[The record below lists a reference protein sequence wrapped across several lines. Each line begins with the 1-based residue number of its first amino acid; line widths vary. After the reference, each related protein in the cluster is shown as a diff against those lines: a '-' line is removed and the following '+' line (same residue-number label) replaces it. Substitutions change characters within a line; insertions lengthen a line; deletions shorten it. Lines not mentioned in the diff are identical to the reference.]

1 MVFDKVGKN
10 IVADI
15 FPNPSE
21 GGKCRLI
28 LRGGIEEDLLTE
40 ISVSDLYGKQLIQVS
55 EYLKFDTTFELNLG
69 ELGVSGIYFVTIKNG
84 TSRLVQKLVIQ

>member
-1 MVFDKVGKN
+1 MNLASFNDW
-10 IVADI
+10 
-15 FPNPSE
+15 
-21 GGKCRLI
+21 
-28 LRGGIEEDLLTE
+28 LLLVHVVVTMTD

-55 EYLKFDTTFELNLG
+55 EYLKFDNTFELNLG